1 VVHVRQKFGA
11 SERRACRVLGQ
22 ARSTQRRA
30 RRERGDEE
38 ALRGDVVKLASRYG
52 RYGYRRV
59 TALLQAEGW
68 AVNHKRVERIW
79 RQEGL
84 RVPKRQPKRGRL
96 WLNDGSCI
104 RLRPTHQGS
113 VWSYDFTVTRT
124 HNGRSVRMLTVLDE
138 YTRECLAIV
147 VARKLKSDDVLH
159 CLAELFALRGAPEH
173 LRSDNG
179 PEFTAKVVRDWL
191 KRVGVQTLFIAP
203 GSPWENGYNESFNGK
218 LKDELVNREIFYSL
232 REAEVLVEQWRRE
245 YNTIRP
251 HSSLGYRPPA
261 PQAIRPARA
270 WLRRPALQGPGQVRR
285 VAARLT

>member
-1 VVHVRQKFGA
+1 M
-11 SERRACRVLGQ
+11 
-22 ARSTQRRA
+22 
-30 RRERGDEE
+30 RERGDEE

-59 TALLQAEGW
+59 TALLRAEGW

-84 RVPKRQPKRGRL
+84 RVPKKQPKRGRL

-104 RLRPTHQGS
+104 RLRPTHRGS

-124 HNGRSVRMLTVLDE
+124 H

-159 CLAELFALRGAPEH
+159 TLTELFARHGAPEH

-218 LKDELVNREIFYSL
+218 LKDELIHREIFYSL
-232 REAEVLVEQWRRE
+232 REAQVLVEQWRRE

-251 HSSLGYRPPA
+251 HSGLPATRAAGDSACSNVAQTARTAGAGSGPEGCGQTNLTCGTTLGGRS
-261 PQAIRPARA
+261 
-270 WLRRPALQGPGQVRR
+270 
-285 VAARLT
+285 ARLT